1 MTPPLVVIGAG
12 SIGQRHRQN
21 LAQLFPEHPVLL
33 YSARACGT
41 TPPSATMQE
50 IVDMQ
55 PLFVVIASAATCHA
69 AQAHFLL
76 THRIAVLVEKPLSA
90 ALPQAQALL
99 QFARQQQV
107 PVAVAYCLRFLP
119 AAQIVKSLLA
129 EHAVGD
135 IYTVQSHVG
144 QYLPAWRA
152 NTPYQQS
159 VSASRALGGGVLN
172 ELSHELDYLHWLFG
186 PLKLLHAE
194 LGQTALLQLD
204 VEDHALLLLQS
215 QQPFAFPLTVQLDFL
230 QPIAR
235 RACVILGT
243 NGRLEWDLIANTV
256 TQTTFQGQQVVY
268 RDDDYPRNQMYLSML
283 ASFYHAASTNTFD
296 EQSLADALATVQLI
310 DQCRQNNWRQLN
322 IPADK
327 DAP

>member
-1 MTPPLVVIGAG
+1 MTTPVVVIGAG

-21 LAQLFPEHPVLL
+21 LEQLFPAHPVLL
-33 YSARACGT
+33 YSARACQGAQL
-41 TPPSATMQE
+41 SDSMQA
-50 IVDMQ
+50 IVDLQ
-55 PLFVVIASAATCHA
+55 PLFVVIASPATNHA

-76 THRIAVLVEKPLSA
+76 QNNIAVLIEKPLSA
-90 ALPQAQALL
+90 DLVQAEALL

-119 AAQIVKSLLA
+119 AAQRVKTLLT

-159 VSASRALGGGVLN
+159 VSAKQALGGGALN

-186 PLKLLHAE
+186 PLKLVHAHVA
-194 LGQTALLQLD
+194 QTGLLQLD
-204 VEDHALLLLQS
+204 VEDHALLLLHS
-215 QQPFAFPLTVQLDFL
+215 QQQPAFPLTVQLDFL
-230 QPIAR
+230 QPAAR
-235 RACVILGT
+235 RACIILGT
-243 NGRLEWDLIANTV
+243 KGRLEWDLIANTV
-256 TQTTFQGQQVVY
+256 LLITSQGQQVIY

-283 ASFYHAASTNTFD
+283 ESFYAMVISHKYD
-296 EQSLADALATVQLI
+296 EQSLSDAVATVQLI
-310 DQCRQNNWRQLN
+310 HQCKQHICQQDHVPDDR
-322 IPADK
+322 
-327 DAP
+327 DAQ